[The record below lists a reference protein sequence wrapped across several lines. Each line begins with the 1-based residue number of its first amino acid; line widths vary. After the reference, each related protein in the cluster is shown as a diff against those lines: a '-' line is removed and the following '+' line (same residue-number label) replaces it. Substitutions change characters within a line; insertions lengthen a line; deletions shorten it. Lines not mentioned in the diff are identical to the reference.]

1 MKRVLLVMKRRV
13 LAEAIMQETQSALL
27 FRAEYRSENAPIA
40 AETFAA
46 DVVLLEIPE
55 RTPRAQSAALCDAIK
70 RQRPET
76 RILLL
81 CPENDPDACRVTIEA
96 VREKRADDFVF
107 YDTSIR
113 FLLSK
118 LEML

>member
-1 MKRVLLVMKRRV
+1 M
-13 LAEAIMQETQSALL
+13 
-27 FRAEYRSENAPIA
+27 
-40 AETFAA
+40 
-46 DVVLLEIPE
+46 
-55 RTPRAQSAALCDAIK
+55 K

-81 CPENDPDACRVTIEA
+81 CPENDPDACRVTIET

-113 FLLSK
+113 YLLSK